1 MSIRRIVTH
10 AMLTYQLLF
19 KTTLLGPFI
28 TNRIRTF
35 FSIAL
40 SWRFPPLRLQ
50 TGLNGFNPSV
60 LS

>member
-1 MSIRRIVTH
+1 MH
-10 AMLTYQLLF
+10 AMLTYRLLF
-19 KTTLLGPFI
+19 KTTLLGPFT

-60 LS
+60 LI